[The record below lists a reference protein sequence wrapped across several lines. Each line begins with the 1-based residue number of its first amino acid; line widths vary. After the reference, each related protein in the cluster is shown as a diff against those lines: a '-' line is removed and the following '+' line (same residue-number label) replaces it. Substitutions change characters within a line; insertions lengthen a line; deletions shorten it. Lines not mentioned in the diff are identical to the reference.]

1 MLYDYVIIGGGISG
15 LYIYLQLLNNTKTKN
30 KKILLLEKNPHLGG
44 RIYTDKVT
52 VERKNYFFEAGA
64 GRFGDNHKHLIKL
77 LKKLK
82 LYKNRYKIPNKIN
95 FVDTKKKVNNDI
107 KHHTFYLEKIAN
119 KYANK
124 NNENILS
131 KINFKSLLLKN
142 FSPMIV
148 KRIAESYEYKD
159 LFTTN
164 SYEAVNNYYKNMKAL
179 ISFIY

>member
-95 FVDTKKKVNNDI
+95 FVDTKKKLTITLNTI
-107 KHHTFYLEKIAN
+107 HF
-119 KYANK
+119 
-124 NNENILS
+124 ILR
-131 KINFKSLLLKN
+131 K
-142 FSPMIV
+142 
-148 KRIAESYEYKD
+148 
-159 LFTTN
+159 
-164 SYEAVNNYYKNMKAL
+164 
-179 ISFIY
+179 